1 MADQLIFSVFSTV
14 FEKLKIKCCFKW
26 QHFYIDP
33 WSYIQGSMLFFTF
46 INDLSGDLVST
57 AKLFVD
63 DASILSIVK
72 NTNSSTKDFDDLLV
86 KISNWE
92 LQWKISFNPDQTKN
106 TRESFSS

>member
-1 MADQLIFSVFSTV
+1 MTTFLYRSLKLHPRLNVIF
-14 FEKLKIKCCFKW
+14 
-26 QHFYIDP
+26 HFY
-33 WSYIQGSMLFFTF
+33 QR
-46 INDLSGDLVST
+46 DLVST

-92 LQWKISFNPDQTKN
+92 LQ
-106 TRESFSS
+106 